1 MHLLSTERSHHIT
14 TKIAVLRLER
24 KSVAELEWNPANPR
38 VRLTPDMPFFADLK
52 RSIEENGY
60 LDPLIWN
67 KRTGHLLA
75 GNQRLIVLE
84 ALGYQEVDVSVVDI
98 PEERESRILILLN
111 KLMGEWEYDSL
122 GSSLRAMEDTSGL
135 GFPDWELRTIE
146 DDELRFSREVGED
159 EYKGMPQYEHDDLS
173 AFRTIR
179 VHFEDEAAVISFA
192 ELMGQQITPLTKI
205 LWHPRHKRQL
215 STSEYTD
222 DDGAEH

>member
-1 MHLLSTERSHHIT
+1 MHLLSTERSHEIAK
-14 TKIAVLRLER
+14 KIAALQLER
-24 KSVAELEWNPANPR
+24 KSLAELEWNPANPR
-38 VRLTPDMPFFADLK
+38 VRLTPDMPFFEHLK

-67 KRTGHLLA
+67 KRTGHLIG

-84 ALGYQEVDVSVVDI
+84 VLGYQEVDVSVVDV
-98 PEERESRILILLN
+98 PEAREARLLILLN
-111 KLMGEWEYDSL
+111 RLTGEWEYDSL
-122 GSSLRAMEDTSGL
+122 AASLKAMEDTSGL
-135 GFPDWELRTIE
+135 GFQDWELRTIE
-146 DDELRFSREVGED
+146 DDELRFSQEVGKD
-159 EYKGMPQYEHDDLS
+159 EYRGMPEYEHGDLS

-205 LWHPRHKRQL
+205 LWHPRHKRQR
-215 STSEYTD
+215 STTEYTD